1 MASAAPITKAL
12 PDVEGDAN
20 TLRIVLFGMPDAGK
34 SSLLGAL
41 VQCAHM
47 QDRILQGRLIDLT
60 NGLAELWRRV
70 YEDRQ
75 RETLE
80 EIVPYPVYFEPYA
93 GDPDAIPNL
102 GAILYDCDGRV
113 ANELLS

>member
-41 VQCAHM
+41 VQAAHT
-47 QDRILQGRLIDLT
+47 QDRILQGRLLDLT
-60 NGLAELWRRV
+60 NGMAELWRRV

-80 EIVPYPVYFEPYA
+80 EIVAYPVVYEPYP
-93 GDPDAIPNL
+93 GDAEGTARLN
-102 GAILYDCDGRV
+102 
-113 ANELLS
+113 